1 MRCEQAQRLLSEA
14 MDEPAAAAPVQA
26 EAHAGACPRCAAFVQ
41 GARRIRRSVR
51 FELAPAVPDLAPAI
65 MERIAAGQADTGGL
79 RSPAARLPA
88 WVRRGAGSYSGRRAV
103 AAGLAAGLVAGFV
116 VTGGGLVGTRKNG
129 TAALAAEIPQ
139 KLVRAAEAISGYR
152 ATFRILERNWAPSV
166 PRRTFVA
173 RVAFRAP
180 EGFRVEVS
188 DTTTYPPGP
197 WTHNDASLV
206 TNGRSWRAAGP
217 EPCPAGVPPPCP
229 GSARVEQV
237 VTGRPPFDQSSPMPT
252 DVIVPM
258 TVLAAADRVRVL
270 GPDRVGSRPAVA
282 VQMAYQDATP
292 LFAYLTFLGSWRPLY
307 PQDRVVVWLDRE
319 TWFPL
324 RYEVFPA
331 AGTER
336 ARWARQAGLPRE
348 SPDRPV
354 FEAVARFVSTSVPSR
369 RAFAVP
375 RAGGVGV
382 STLDEGFEDLPVYVL
397 ETEGSPP
404 RPPRPAWTAGLRLVR
419 FGLLP
424 ATESRPYRESMQ
436 GYADGVAWLTVT
448 QVTGWNERRAFGVG
462 PFAQRVALPQGTQA
476 LYEPATST
484 DARRIALHTG
494 RAEYLVAGNLPL
506 ADLARVAGSLPVH
519 AVAEPQRWR
528 VHRWSGGVVEDG
540 LTVRQAVRR
549 ARFPVLLPDRL
560 PTGYRAAA
568 AETVRTPDVEGL
580 TVVFRRPGA
589 ELDGVGL
596 RLYQAAGQS
605 LPPPSSADERLVGV
619 RGATGRWSPQ
629 EHQLE
634 WVEAGVYRSLAGPS
648 FDLGGMLRVAGSL
661 LPAGG
666 AG

>member
-1 MRCEQAQRLLSEA
+1 
-14 MDEPAAAAPVQA
+14 
-26 EAHAGACPRCAAFVQ
+26 
-41 GARRIRRSVR
+41 
-51 FELAPAVPDLAPAI
+51 
-65 MERIAAGQADTGGL
+65 
-79 RSPAARLPA
+79 
-88 WVRRGAGSYSGRRAV
+88 
-103 AAGLAAGLVAGFV
+103 
-116 VTGGGLVGTRKNG
+116 
-129 TAALAAEIPQ
+129 
-139 KLVRAAEAISGYR
+139 
-152 ATFRILERNWAPSV
+152 
-166 PRRTFVA
+166 
-173 RVAFRAP
+173 
-180 EGFRVEVS
+180 
-188 DTTTYPPGP
+188 
-197 WTHNDASLV
+197 
-206 TNGRSWRAAGP
+206 
-217 EPCPAGVPPPCP
+217 
-229 GSARVEQV
+229 
-237 VTGRPPFDQSSPMPT
+237 MPT

-270 GPDRVGSRPAVA
+270 GPDRVGNRSAVA
-282 VQMAYQDATP
+282 VQLAYQDATP

-307 PQDRVVVWLDRE
+307 PQDRVVVWLDHE

-336 ARWARQAGLPRE
+336 AQWARQAGLPRE
-348 SPDRPV
+348 RPDQPV
-354 FEAVARFVSTSVPSR
+354 FEALARSVSTSAPPR
-369 RAFAVP
+369 KAFAVP

-397 ETEGSPP
+397 ETAGTPP
-404 RPPRPAWTAGLRLVR
+404 RPPRPSWTAGLRLVR
-419 FGLLP
+419 YGLLP
-424 ATESRPYRESMQ
+424 ATGSRPYRESVQ

-462 PFAQRVALPQGTQA
+462 PFAQRVELPSGIRA

-494 RAEYLVAGNLPL
+494 RAEYLIEGNLPL
-506 ADLARVAGSLPVH
+506 AGLARVAGSLPVR

-540 LTVRQAVRR
+540 LTVRQAVRNM
-549 ARFPVLLPDRL
+549 RFPVLLPGRL
-560 PTGYRAAA
+560 PAGYRAAA
-568 AETVRTPDVEGL
+568 AETVRTSDVQGL

-648 FDLGGMLRVAGSL
+648 FALGGMLRVADSL
-661 LPAGG
+661 RPPEGPG
-666 AG
+666 